1 MSQVYFDVLVAK
13 DYESN
18 QNGNVEKRTAW
29 NKVGVA
35 WPSKSGSSM
44 LIELFMLPD
53 QKYIVQ
59 FQNNK
64 EKPNE

>member
-1 MSQVYFDVLVAK
+1 MSQFYDVLVAK

-18 QNGNVEKRTAW
+18 QSGNVEKRTVW

-35 WPSKSGSSM
+35 WPSKSGSSI
-44 LIELFMLPD
+44 LVELFMLPE

-59 FQNNK
+59 LQNNK
-64 EKPNE
+64 EKKSE